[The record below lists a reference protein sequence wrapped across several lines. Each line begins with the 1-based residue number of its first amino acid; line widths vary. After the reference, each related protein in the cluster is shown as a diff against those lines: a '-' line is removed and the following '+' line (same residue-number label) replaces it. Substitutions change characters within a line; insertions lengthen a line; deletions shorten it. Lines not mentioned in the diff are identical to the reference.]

1 MATDFAIRH
10 AVHCIQQGGI
20 IAYPTETIYGLGCDP
35 LCAEAVADIL
45 LIKDRDVGKGLILIA
60 SRIEQ
65 LDEFIDV
72 TDSNDRAA
80 MAQQETPTTWVVPA
94 KADAPEWITGGRD
107 TVAVRISPHP
117 VVIHLCDQLGHAL
130 VSTSANPSG
139 SKPAM
144 NALQLHRYFDGM
156 VDSILISNHNLPG
169 KASVIKDLRSGRL
182 LRK

>member
-45 LIKDRDVGKGLILIA
+45 MIKDRDVGKGLILIA

-130 VSTSANPSG
+130 VSTSANRHG
-139 SKPAM
+139 HAPAL
-144 NALQLHRYFDGM
+144 NALQVRQRLGDE
-156 VDSILISNHNLPG
+156 VDYIVTG
-169 KASVIKDLRSGRL
+169 GTSGQRQPSEI
-182 LRK
+182 RDAQTGDRIR